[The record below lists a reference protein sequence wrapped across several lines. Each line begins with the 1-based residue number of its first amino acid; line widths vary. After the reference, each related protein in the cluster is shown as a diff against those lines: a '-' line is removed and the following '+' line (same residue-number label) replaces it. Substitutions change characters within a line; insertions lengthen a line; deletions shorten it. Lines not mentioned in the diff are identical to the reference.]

1 MLPFKTTFSSKFE
14 LQRKIN
20 MPGSSRAR
28 STRGQENEAWAVY
41 KKNPSRE
48 SWDDLSGD
56 QYIICPKPP
65 SPAGKILDRRQ
76 LFFLANHNSLEQTP
90 RTRPN
95 LPPQDSRDGFFC
107 TLPRPYFLGHT
118 LIWPG
123 YFGKHVLGLFG
134 LLPLSLSNSVGFV
147 SLSEKALLV
156 SISVAILFLRSWH
169 VYFPLSSNF
178 VEKVVLKGSMA
189 AKMASRVSYL
199 VYYYC
204 ISIDHSLLCIQS
216 EFEQIITKLR

>member
-56 QYIICPKPP
+56 QYIICLKPP

-123 YFGKHVLGLFG
+123 YFGEHVLGLFG

-169 VYFPLSSNF
+169 VYFPLEFEFRGKSC
-178 VEKVVLKGSMA
+178 VEREHGGEDGISCL
-189 AKMASRVSYL
+189 L
-199 VYYYC
+199 PC
-204 ISIDHSLLCIQS
+204 ILLLCINRS
-216 EFEQIITKLR
+216 FSLVYTE